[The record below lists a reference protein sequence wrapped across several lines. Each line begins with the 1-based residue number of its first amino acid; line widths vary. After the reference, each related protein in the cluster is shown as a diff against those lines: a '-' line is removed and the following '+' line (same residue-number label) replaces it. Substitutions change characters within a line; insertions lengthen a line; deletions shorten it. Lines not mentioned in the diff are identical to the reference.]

1 MLPEI
6 QKKYQSYKDIY
17 DQVLPML
24 EAKDNSEI
32 ARGLLENSLYLS
44 VFTTFENYLKE
55 LIRNYNYNK
64 SKQGVRFTELSE
76 RIAHSI
82 FSEKERQIKY
92 IFEDKNKNKKGSF
105 DAYFHSLKE
114 TIDSNI
120 LEKHIRFE
128 FLHKDKLN
136 GYYKDLFQEILGDSD
151 FLNNL
156 NLTQNSEDF
165 GGLLDTEI
173 QSDAATFLYEY
184 TDKIRNNIAHENEKF
199 KIGDIS
205 SFEEVVNT
213 FEYIIIEITKKY
225 KSNTGFDLEED
236 AQYNMLDNYWLKFIG
251 LKYFWSISLKK
262 YPKKQRKY
270 KICVNKSLINA
281 YFYNV

>member
-1 MLPEI
+1 MLSEI

-24 EAKDNSEI
+24 EEKGNSEI
-32 ARGLLENSLYLS
+32 AKVLLENSLYLS

-64 SKQGVRFTELSE
+64 VKQGVKFTELSE

-82 FSEKERQIKY
+82 FSEKEKQIKY
-92 IFEDKNKNKKGSF
+92 IFEDKNKNKKESF
-105 DAYFHSLKE
+105 DVYFHSLKE
-114 TIDSNI
+114 NVDSNI

-128 FLHKDKLN
+128 FLHKD
-136 GYYKDLFQEILGDSD
+136 LFQEILGDSN
-151 FLNNL
+151 FLNDL
-156 NLTQNSEDF
+156 IIIQKSEDF

-205 SFEEVVNT
+205 SFEEVVDT

-225 KSNTGFDLEED
+225 KSNTGFDLEEN
-236 AQYNMLDNYWLKFIG
+236 AKYNMLDNY
-251 LKYFWSISLKK
+251 
-262 YPKKQRKY
+262 
-270 KICVNKSLINA
+270 
-281 YFYNV
+281 

>member
-1 MLPEI
+1 MLSEI
-6 QKKYQSYKDIY
+6 QEKYKSYKDIY
-17 DQVLPML
+17 NNVLPML
-24 EAKDNSEI
+24 EEKGNLEI
-32 ARGLLENSLYLS
+32 AIGLLENSLYLS

-64 SKQGVRFTELSE
+64 AKQGVKFTDLSK

-92 IFEDKNKNKKGSF
+92 IFEDKNKNKKESF
-105 DAYFHSLKE
+105 DAYFQSLTK
-114 TIDSNI
+114 TIDSNT

-136 GYYKDLFQEILGDSD
+136 GYYKDLFQEILGDSN

-156 NLTQNSEDF
+156 ILKQHSDNFD
-165 GGLLDTEI
+165 GLLDTKI
-173 QSDAATFLYEY
+173 QSNAATFLYEY

-236 AQYNMLDNYWLKFIG
+236 AKHNMLDIKTTEE
-251 LKYFWSISLKK
+251 
-262 YPKKQRKY
+262 
-270 KICVNKSLINA
+270 
-281 YFYNV
+281 

>member
-17 DQVLPML
+17 DQVLPIL
-24 EAKDNSEI
+24 KAKGNSEI

-64 SKQGVRFTELSE
+64 SKKGVRFTELSE

-82 FSEKERQIKY
+82 FSEKERHIKY
-92 IFEDKNKNKKGSF
+92 IFDDKNKNKKESF

-114 TIDSNI
+114 TIDRNI

-151 FLNNL
+151 FLNDL
-156 NLTQNSEDF
+156 ILTQKSEDF

-205 SFEEVVNT
+205 SFKEVVNT
-213 FEYIIIEITKKY
+213 FEYIIIEINKKY
-225 KSNTGFDLEED
+225 KNNTGFDLEENI
-236 AQYNMLDNYWLKFIG
+236 QYNMLET
-251 LKYFWSISLKK
+251 
-262 YPKKQRKY
+262 
-270 KICVNKSLINA
+270 IND
-281 YFYNV
+281 

>member
-1 MLPEI
+1 MLSEI
-6 QKKYQSYKDIY
+6 QEKYQSYKNIY
-17 DQVLPML
+17 NQVLPML
-24 EAKDNSEI
+24 EEKGNSEI

-64 SKQGVRFTELSE
+64 AKQGVRFTELSE

-82 FSEKERQIKY
+82 FSEKEKQIKY
-92 IFEDKNKNKKGSF
+92 IFEDKNKKKNDSF
-105 DAYFHSLKE
+105 DAYFRSLKE
-114 TIDSNI
+114 TIDINI

-136 GYYKDLFQEILGDSD
+136 GYYKDLFQEILGDNN

-156 NLTQNSEDF
+156 ILTQKSEDF

-213 FEYIIIEITKKY
+213 FEYIIVEITKKY

-236 AQYNMLDNYWLKFIG
+236 AKYNMLDNY
-251 LKYFWSISLKK
+251 
-262 YPKKQRKY
+262 
-270 KICVNKSLINA
+270 
-281 YFYNV
+281 

>member
-1 MLPEI
+1 MLSEI
-6 QKKYQSYKDIY
+6 QEKYKSYKDIY
-17 DQVLPML
+17 NNVLPML
-24 EAKDNSEI
+24 EEKGNLEI
-32 ARGLLENSLYLS
+32 AVVLLENSLYLS

-64 SKQGVRFTELSE
+64 SKQGVKFTDLSK

-92 IFEDKNKNKKGSF
+92 IFEDKNKNKKESF
-105 DAYFHSLKE
+105 DKYFQSLTE
-114 TIDSNI
+114 TIDSNT

-136 GYYKDLFQEILGDSD
+136 GYYKDLFQEILGDSN

-156 NLTQNSEDF
+156 MLRQHSEDF
-165 GGLLDTEI
+165 DGLLDTEI
-173 QSDAATFLYEY
+173 QSNAATFLYEY

-199 KIGDIS
+199 KIRDIS

-225 KSNTGFDLEED
+225 KSNTGFNLDED
-236 AQYNMLDNYWLKFIG
+236 TQYNMLDNY
-251 LKYFWSISLKK
+251 
-262 YPKKQRKY
+262 
-270 KICVNKSLINA
+270 
-281 YFYNV
+281 